1 MSAQKNIQFLIKKSD
16 RAKRLR
22 VAVYADAQVVI
33 TVPRGVNKE
42 LVEKFITQKSTWIDE
57 KVAYFSQFKNKQI
70 TKTSE
75 ADFQKYK
82 EDALALATE
91 RVAHFNQSYGF
102 PYNQINIKNQKTRW
116 GSCSAKGNL
125 NFNYKIIFLPEAV
138 RDYIVVHELCHL
150 KEFNHSRKFWNLI
163 SETIPELSEI
173 KNSLREWEMT
183 VQ

>member
-1 MSAQKNIQFLIKKSD
+1 MSTQKNIQFLIKKSD

-22 VAVYADAQVVI
+22 LAVYADAQIVV
-33 TVPRGVNKE
+33 TVPKGVSKM
-42 LVEKFITQKSTWIDE
+42 LVEKFIAQKSEWIEE

-75 ADFQKYK
+75 ADFVKYK
-82 EDALALATE
+82 NEACKLVTE
-91 RVAHFNQSYGF
+91 RVEHFNKFYGF
-102 PYNQINIKNQKTRW
+102 SYKQISIKNQKTRW
-116 GSCSAKGNL
+116 GSCSTRGNL

-138 RDYIVVHELCHL
+138 RDYVVVHELCHL
-150 KEFNHSRKFWNLI
+150 KELNHSRKFWNLI
-163 SETIPELSEI
+163 SKTIPELSEI

>member
-1 MSAQKNIQFLIKKSD
+1 MNKKKNIQFLVKNSD

-22 VAVYADAQVVI
+22 LAVYCDTQVVV
-33 TVPRGVNKE
+33 TVPRGMNMGV
-42 LVEKFITQKSTWIDE
+42 VEKYIAEKREWIED

-70 TKTSE
+70 IKTSE
-75 ADFQKYK
+75 ADFAKYK
-82 EDALALATE
+82 DEALTLATE

-102 PYNQINIKNQKTRW
+102 SYNQINIKNQKTRW

-163 SETIPELSEI
+163 SKTIPDFEEI

-183 VQ
+183 VK

>member
-1 MSAQKNIQFLIKKSD
+1 MNIQFLIKKSD

-22 VAVYADAQVVI
+22 LAVYADAQVVV
-33 TVPRGVNKE
+33 TVPKGVSKA
-42 LVEKFITQKSTWIDE
+42 LVEKFITQKSEWIED

-75 ADFQKYK
+75 ADFVKYK
-82 EDALALATE
+82 NEALKLATE
-91 RVAHFNQSYGF
+91 RVEHFNASYGF
-102 PYNQINIKNQKTRW
+102 SYKQINVKNQKTRW
-116 GSCSAKGNL
+116 GSCSTRGNL
-125 NFNYKIIFLPEAV
+125 NFNYKIIFLPETV
-138 RDYIVVHELCHL
+138 RDYVIVHELCHL

-163 SETIPELSEI
+163 SKTIPELSEI